1 MSCGLDFETKIMV
14 KHDAPGMLRK
24 ELASP
29 KWTGEPIVFSG
40 VTDCY
45 QPLEAKFQITRGCL
59 EVCAEFNQPLSIVT
73 KSHMVMRDTDVLASL
88 AKINASR
95 VAISLTTLDAKLAGV
110 MEPRASSPRDRLR
123 TIRELTDAGIPVI
136 VMTAP
141 IIPGLNDREIPAL
154 LKAAAEA
161 GAIKAGWTMMRL
173 AFELKTLFLEWL
185 HRCVPEKAT
194 RIEHLIREVR
204 GGSMSDPRFGTRM
217 RGEGTTADVI
227 KRLFDVYARKYGLDR
242 PLPAM
247 SSSEFRVPERAQ
259 AQMRLF

>member
-1 MSCGLDFETKIMV
+1 MS
-14 KHDAPGMLRK
+14 
-24 ELASP
+24 
-29 KWTGEPIVFSG
+29 
-40 VTDCY
+40 
-45 QPLEAKFQITRGCL
+45 
-59 EVCAEFNQPLSIVT
+59 LS
-73 KSHMVMRDTDVLASL
+73 
-88 AKINASR
+88 
-95 VAISLTTLDAKLAGV
+95 TLDAKLAGV

-173 AFELKTLFLEWL
+173 PFELKTLFLEWL